1 MSDLL
6 KRLTSGLPRSSEIV
20 EYLRGFGCT
29 SEKLPGSPNTLF
41 RWLPG

>member
-1 MSDLL
+1 VE
-6 KRLTSGLPRSSEIV
+6 TGSSEV
-20 EYLRGFGCT
+20 AEHLRSFGYT